1 MEKFVHKFKALLP
14 SSCIIR
20 IVNQKDEINLKDK
33 HMILFENTGDGV
45 SVTNAS
51 EIIASEIIDKFKLH
65 PANCRFFETYKG
77 YERVIEIQ
85 YSWRVEVK
93 SEKWEASSP
102 EWSSVEQ
109 IQIKN
114 LFGLE

>member
-1 MEKFVHKFKALLP
+1 MEKFVHQFKALLP

-20 IVNQKDEINLKDK
+20 IVDQDDK

-51 EIIASEIIDKFKLH
+51 EIIASEIIDKFKWH

-85 YSWRVEVK
+85 YSWIVGVV
-93 SEKWEASSP
+93 SEKWEANHP
-102 EWSSVEQ
+102 DWSSVEQ

-114 LFGLE
+114 LFELE